1 MDILKWINENI
12 IWGAPMIFIMLGT
25 GVFFTVKLR
34 FFQFRRLGFIMKSTL
49 FSKKKDDGGKALS
62 PFQTLTASLATT
74 LGTGNIVAIGSAI
87 VLGGAGAVFWM
98 WVSAFLGMA
107 TSYAENYLGMKYRS
121 KNPDGTYTG
130 GAFYYIRNGLG
141 SGKLAA
147 AFGFFC
153 ILASVGMGNMAQMNA
168 MSSSLR
174 YSFGCPEPLSGIIA
188 AVCVGAMVFGGL
200 KRLGVITERL
210 IPVISAIYILGCLWV
225 IFANFAKIP
234 DMFLQIFKG
243 AFDFRAMGGGFFG
256 SAMAKSM
263 SWGFRR
269 GIFSN
274 EAGLGSSV
282 MLHSASSE
290 TNPQNQSLWATMQV
304 FIDTIV
310 MCSLTAFAVIL
321 TGADKAGADG
331 MKTAI
336 IAFESAFGDFA
347 GAFVSVCIFVF
358 AVTTAAG
365 WSAYGASSV
374 EYLFGKEKRKVY
386 LVIFTALTVVGAW
399 ADVDIIWQLA
409 DLFNGL
415 MAIPNIWALLN
426 LHNEIR
432 IKTTDVD
439 YAGSE

>member
-1 MDILKWINENI
+1 MDFIKWLNENI
-12 IWGAPMIFIMLGT
+12 IWGAPMIFLMLGT
-25 GVFFTVKLR
+25 GIFFTIKLR
-34 FFQFRRLGFIMKSTL
+34 FFQFRYLGKIMGETL
-49 FSKKKDDGGKALS
+49 FSKRKSTDSEALS

-87 VLGGAGAVFWM
+87 VIGGAGAVFWM

-107 TSYAENYLGMKYRS
+107 TSYAENFLGMRYRR

-130 GAFYYIRNGLG
+130 GAFYYIRDGIN
-141 SGKLAA
+141 SKALAA
-147 AFGFFC
+147 AFAAFC

-174 YSFGCPEPLSGIIA
+174 YSFGCPEIVSGIIA
-188 AVCVGAMVFGGL
+188 AICVCGMICGGL
-200 KRLGVITERL
+200 KRLGKITEKL
-210 IPVISAIYILGCLWV
+210 IPAISAVYILGCLWV
-225 IFANFAKIP
+225 IAANLSQIP
-234 DMFLQIFKG
+234 DMFVRIFG
-243 AFDFRAMGGGFFG
+243 QAFDFRAVGGGFFG
-256 SAMAKSM
+256 SAMVKSM
-263 SWGFRR
+263 GWGFRR

-290 TNPQNQSLWATMQV
+290 TNPQKQSLWATMQV

-321 TGADKAGADG
+321 TGADKNGSDG
-331 MKTAI
+331 MRTAVV
-336 IAFESAFGDFA
+336 AFESAFGDFA
-347 GAFVSVCIFVF
+347 GAFVSICIFVF

-365 WSAYGASSV
+365 WSTYGAACV
-374 EYLFGKEKRKVY
+374 EYLFGRGGKKLY
-386 LVIFTALTVVGAW
+386 AVIFVLLTAAGAV
-399 ADVDIIWQLA
+399 AEIDIVWQLA

-426 LHNEIR
+426 LHDEVNIMFKKVEHER
-432 IKTTDVD
+432 N
-439 YAGSE
+439 S